1 MSEAFAPVRVEGQ
14 PLWFLIFLAIAV
26 AGGAVAY
33 VPFLTVLLPARIVEL
48 TGNDDVASLSYTT
61 FAGAVIASLANIGFG
76 WLSDRGGGRPIWI
89 ASGLLLSCILLV
101 AVRFAGSVTDLI
113 LLIMAWQLC
122 LNMMLGPLAAWA
134 GDCVPDEQKGL
145 LGGLFA
151 FAPALGALVSAVVT
165 TPGLADRDTQLV
177 LVALLVMVMVA
188 PVLIFGRG
196 RELPLLTRP
205 SKTPSSPQRRSWRAD
220 SAVTRMWLARLLVQ
234 IAEAGLFAFLLF
246 WLRSMAPDYG
256 ENDAARI
263 FSMVLAIA
271 VPMALFAG
279 RWSDRV
285 QRPILPLAICAGLSA
300 TGLVLMA
307 IAGNIQSAL
316 AGYLLFGVASVI
328 FLSLHSSQTLRV
340 LPRPQTRGR
349 DLGLFNLTNT
359 VPSIIIP
366 WLTLALV
373 PAFGFGG
380 LFWLLAVLC
389 AAACVLVATMVRP
402 PSQEA

>member
-48 TGNDDVASLSYTT
+48 TGNDDVAALSYAT
-61 FAGAVIASLANIGFG
+61 FAGAIVASLANIGFG
-76 WLSDRGGGRPIWI
+76 WLSDRRGGRPVWI
-89 ASGLLLSCILLV
+89 ALGLVLSCCLLV
-101 AVRFAGSVTDLI
+101 AIRFTGTVTELI
-113 LLIMAWQLC
+113 VVIMAWQLC

-151 FAPALGALVSAVVT
+151 FAPALGALASAFVT
-165 TPGLADRDTQLV
+165 APGLAGRDTQLT
-177 LVALLVMVMVA
+177 LVALLVLAMVA

-196 RELPLLTRP
+196 RELPHLIKPTAT
-205 SKTPSSPQRRSWRAD
+205 SATPNRLPWMSD
-220 SAVTRMWLARLLVQ
+220 TAVTRMWFARLLVQ
-234 IAEAGLFAFLLF
+234 IAEAALFAFLLF
-246 WLRSMAPDYG
+246 WLRSLSPGYG

-263 FSMVLAIA
+263 FSLVLTIA
-271 VPMALFAG
+271 VPLALVAG
-279 RWSDRV
+279 RWSGRV
-285 QRPILPLAICAGLSA
+285 RRPILPLAICAGLSA
-300 TGLVLMA
+300 AGLVLMA
-307 IAGNIQSAL
+307 AAADIAAAIG
-316 AGYLLFGVASVI
+316 GYLLFGIASVI

-380 LFWLLAVLC
+380 LFWLLAALC